1 MMNTET
7 KSTEIKTLFEK
18 LGGTAG
24 MTAIVDDVIEAHMNN
39 PAINKRFFPYQ
50 DQPER
55 FAKIRQHTIDF
66 FSAGSGGPVE
76 YKGRDMPTTHTG
88 MNISEAEYMHTMDDI
103 MMVLEKH
110 QIDEGSKKEVLAILW
125 SLKGMIIAK

>member
-1 MMNTET
+1 M
-7 KSTEIKTLFEK
+7 KSLFER
-18 LGGTAG
+18 LGGTSG
-24 MTAIVDDVIEAHMNN
+24 ITAIVDSVIENHMNN
-39 PAINKRFFPYQ
+39 PAINARFFPYQ

-88 MNISEAEYMHTMDDI
+88 MNISATEYMEVMNDI
-103 MMVLEKH
+103 MGALKKH
-110 QIDEGSKKEVLAILW
+110 NIDEDSQKDVLAITW
-125 SLKGMIIAK
+125 SLKEMIMGK